1 MTRPARRFP
10 APPGVLI
17 LIALAAC
24 RGTPSLLPAS
34 DNPVSPTAPDSFVV
48 AFSTNKGPFSIQAH
62 RAWSP
67 AGVDRFYDLVRRR
80 VYDDTRLYRVVEGFV
95 VQFGLTNFPDA
106 NEAWQR
112 LGVPDEAVLQ
122 ENRRG
127 RVSYARGGPRTR
139 SLQLFINLADNRR
152 LDTLAAGGVVGYPPF
167 GEVIEGMSTVDS
179 LNAEYGNTPAQRQD
193 SIRTLGNA
201 YLDRTFPKLDRIY
214 SARITREWKAKR

>member
-1 MTRPARRFP
+1 MRLQHARR
-10 APPGVLI
+10 AIGLTGGLVL
-17 LIALAAC
+17 LSVAC
-24 RGTPSLLPAS
+24 RGTPSLLPS
-34 DNPVSPTAPDSFVV
+34 GENPVSPTAPDSFVV
-48 AFSTNKGPFSIQAH
+48 SFSTNKGLFSIKAH

-95 VQFGLTNFPDA
+95 VQFGLTNHPEA
-106 NEAWQR
+106 NQAWQR
-112 LGVPDEAVLQ
+112 LGVPDEPVLE

-139 SLQLFINLADNRR
+139 SLQIFINLADNLR
-152 LDTLAAGGVVGYPPF
+152 LDSLEAGGVVGYPPF
-167 GEVIEGMSTVDS
+167 GEVIEGMATVDS

-201 YLDRTFPKLDRIY
+201 YLDRTFPNLDRIY
-214 SARITREWKAKR
+214 IARVTKEWKTK